1 LPWNSEAGWKKLM
14 NPKHRDDKWRGSSVP
29 TARPR
34 YIKQPLPAS
43 VTTATYSVG
52 SFSFERKELK
62 LV

>member
-1 LPWNSEAGWKKLM
+1 M